1 MDERQRRRMRL
12 LLLRYVEA
20 MTAWAFSKRTIPS
33 YAQHVAVFLDWLE
46 KETDVGDLGEVTPEV
61 LSSYQTALLG
71 MERRRPGK
79 KKATEP
85 KSATAVPA
93 AAPEEPA
100 AAGGRLSTS
109 TQHARLSA
117 LRSFFGFL
125 AREGK
130 LLVDPAASLVLPK
143 KRRSLPR
150 SLLTP
155 KEALKLV
162 ESIETK
168 TPMGHRDRSVVEV
181 LYATGIR
188 NAELRGLTLADF
200 DAEAGT
206 LFVRAGKGGKDRVLP
221 LGPVVTAI
229 VSDYVQLARPKL
241 AKRSGVTSLFVS
253 NHGWPLWPASIVRI
267 VDLAA
272 RRAGLQKTVRPHRLR
287 HACATHMLQG
297 GADVR
302 HIQRL
307 LGHSSLSTTEV
318 YTRVEI
324 GDLKAVHKRFHPRE
338 RGRA

>member
-12 LLLRYVEA
+12 LLLRFVEA
-20 MTAWAFSKRTIPS
+20 MTAWAFSKRTIPT
-33 YAQHVAVFLDWLE
+33 YTQHVSVFLDWME

-79 KKATEP
+79 RKAAEP
-85 KSATAVPA
+85 KSAPEAPA
-93 AAPEEPA
+93 AD
-100 AAGGRLSTS
+100 GGRLSTS

-162 ESIETK
+162 ESIETR
-168 TPMGHRDRSVVEV
+168 TPMGHRDRAVVEV

-206 LFVRAGKGGKDRVLP
+206 LFVRAGKGGKDRMLP
-221 LGPVVTAI
+221 LGPLVTAI
-229 VSDYVQLARPKL
+229 VSDYVQIARPKL
-241 AKRSGVTSLFVS
+241 AKRPGVTSLFVS

-267 VDLAA
+267 VDLSAK
-272 RRAGLQKTVRPHRLR
+272 RAGIKKAVRPHRLR